1 MKIETVV
8 DYLKPNMRIT
18 KSEYERIVYQFSPEC
33 SQNAIYWQLRKLQER
48 GIIKKTGRGIYT
60 VCDSDRKKW
69 EYGYEHSE
77 LMEEIVKRIEQE
89 YPLVDF
95 QVWEFIQLNEFVN
108 HLIGKNV
115 LFIEVEHMLEKPIFD
130 MLSGHYPRVLFCPE
144 QELFYTYFQE
154 NMIVVQKLLTEAP
167 KPIQGT
173 KSSCLEKILVD
184 LFSSKLT
191 GQLIQRAEYPWVYEE
206 AFRKFYIDEKKMM
219 RYARRRNLETKIREF
234 IRQETKIQLHTENT
248 NAKYKK
254 L

>member
-1 MKIETVV
+1 MKIEEIV
-8 DYLKPNMRIT
+8 DVLKPDTQIT
-18 KSEYERIVYQFSPEC
+18 KREYEKMVYQFSPEY
-33 SQNAIYWQLRKLQER
+33 SQDAIYWQLRKLQQR

-60 VCDSDRKKW
+60 VCNNKRKKW
-69 EYGYEHSE
+69 EYAYEHSE
-77 LMEEIVKRIEQE
+77 FVEEIVKRIEKE

-115 LFIEVEHMLEKPIFD
+115 IFVEVERMLEEPIFNL
-130 MLSGHYPRVLFCPE
+130 LSEYYPRVLLCPN

-173 KSSCLEKILVD
+173 KSSRLEKLLVD
-184 LFSSKLT
+184 LFCNKLT
-191 GQLIQRAEYPWVYEE
+191 GQLIQQAEYPMVFEE
-206 AFRKFYIDEKKMM
+206 AFSKFYIDEIKLM
-219 RYARRRNLETKIREF
+219 RYARRRNLETKIRDF
-234 IRQETKIQLHTENT
+234 IKQETNIQLHTEE
-248 NAKYKK
+248 KHVKQKK